1 MAELS
6 SIKLDFGFRKGN
18 QSDLSGA
25 ELLDGHFYVCKD
37 SREFGVDLDGTRI
50 PLGDIIKDFT
60 EAEIK
65 AIGVPENKLYLS
77 SDTSKLFYFNRKKLE
92 WVEIGGRST
101 IAESAINDIDGNP
114 ITDTYETKS
123 DAESEYEDINN
134 QIENLKSIVTGL
146 VKGMAINVY
155 DSIEDLPDEGE
166 EGLLY
171 LVKQPDEKEES
182 DDSSDD
188 SSSSDDDSSD
198 VDPQEQNTIYDQY
211 VWTMT
216 DIGYAYVK
224 IGTSQADL
232 ENYYKKQEIDYL
244 FEVFSSEIESSMS
257 ALEESI
263 NSKLQVMR
271 NQVEGNTAAINSL
284 DTKVDNMAAQITNN
298 ILSEINNIKQAYLEA
313 DLAYEQAE

>member
-50 PLGDIIKDFT
+50 PLGDVIKDFT
-60 EAEIK
+60 ETEIK

-77 SDTSKLFYFNRKKLE
+77 NDTSKLFYFNREKLE
-92 WVEIGGRST
+92 WVEIGGRPS

-114 ITDTYETKS
+114 IIDTYETKS
-123 DAESEYEDINN
+123 DAETEYEGINN
-134 QIENLKSIVTGL
+134 QIENLKSIITGL

-155 DSIEDLPDEGE
+155 DSIEDLPDIGE

-171 LVKQPDEKEES
+171 LVKQPDEEEP

-198 VDPQEQNTIYDQY
+198 ADPQEENIIYDQY

-244 FEVFSSEIESSMS
+244 FESFSSEIETSM
-257 ALEESI
+257 AAMEESI
-263 NSKLQVMR
+263 NSKLQVTR

-298 ILSEINNIKQAYLEA
+298 ILAEINNIKQAYLEA
-313 DLAYEQAE
+313 DLTYEQVE